1 MPITISRWGNS
12 LGVRLPKDALA
23 RAHLREGDAL
33 LVEATEEGLLL
44 RAAARSNL
52 ETLLAAITPEN
63 LHGET
68 ETGSPVGKELW

>member
-1 MPITISRWGNS
+1 MPVTISRWGNS

-23 RAHLREGDAL
+23 RARLREGDAL
-33 LVEATEEGLLL
+33 LVEVTEEGLLL

-52 ETLLAAITPEN
+52 EALLAAITPEN

-68 ETGSPVGKELW
+68 ETGNPVGQEPW